1 MTFNRSEIGNGAAWA
16 RRTLGKDRAPVT
28 TQPGTAPQTR
38 APLSDRIAAW
48 SAKCREEDVTQSAGA
63 QPQTRTVVA
72 GAAAYDT
79 GRLPSSYGIGERKV
93 AMDGSVWTR
102 AA

>member
-1 MTFNRSEIGNGAAWA
+1 MTFNRSEIQDGAVWA
-16 RRTLGKDRAPVT
+16 RRALGKDRAPAT
-28 TQPGTAPQTR
+28 TQPGTAAQTR

-48 SAKCREEDVTQSAGA
+48 SAKCRQEDATRSAGSE
-63 QPQTRTVVA
+63 PQTRTVVT
-72 GAAAYDT
+72 GAAAYNF
-79 GRLPSSYGIGERKV
+79 GRFPSSYGIGERKV